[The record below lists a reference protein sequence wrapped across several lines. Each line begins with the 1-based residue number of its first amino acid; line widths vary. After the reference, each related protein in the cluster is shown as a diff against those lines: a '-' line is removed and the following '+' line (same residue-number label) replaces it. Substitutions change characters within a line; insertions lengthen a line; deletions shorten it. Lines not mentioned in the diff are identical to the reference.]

1 MKPELLNANAIASAL
16 QTSYWRVSVVD
27 EIDSTQNY
35 LRTSNPK
42 SGELIAAEYQSAG
55 RGRLDRKFDAEKSS
69 ALLFSF
75 YFEPETLIK
84 NFGYLTLLVGASV
97 AATLNEITESNNFNC
112 KWPNDILFNGRKV
125 AGILAEKNNAGVIV
139 GIGINVSTS
148 EAALPVAHATSIF
161 LATKLILD
169 RNILLAVV
177 WTGALI
183 GVALRVFWVGAPR
196 WLYVANYLLLGW
208 VAIIYTPQLY
218 EEGGLWVLLP
228 ILIGGLLYS
237 IGAIFYALK
246 LPGRN
251 AKYFGFHEL
260 FHVFVLAA
268 WISQY
273 LAVSFAIYRK

>member
-1 MKPELLNANAIASAL
+1 MSQEIATTPPKLRGWLHLLATPLVIIASL
-16 QTSYWRVSVVD
+16 VLF
-27 EIDSTQNY
+27 I
-35 LRTSNPK
+35 L
-42 SGELIAAEYQSAG
+42 SGESFKLAVALYSITAIMLFSVSAVYHRVPWVPAKKKIWRRWDHANINLLIAGSYTPFAV
-55 RGRLDRKFDAEKSS
+55 
-69 ALLFSF
+69 ALL
-75 YFEPETLIK
+75 
-84 NFGYLTLLVGASV
+84 
-97 AATLNEITESNNFNC
+97 
-112 KWPNDILFNGRKV
+112 DDR
-125 AGILAEKNNAGVIV
+125 
-139 GIGINVSTS
+139 
-148 EAALPVAHATSIF
+148 
-161 LATKLILD
+161 D

-218 EEGGLWVLLP
+218 KEGGLWVLLP

-237 IGAIFYALK
+237 IGTIFYALK

>member
-1 MKPELLNANAIASAL
+1 MSQELATTPPKLRGWLHLLATPLVIIASL
-16 QTSYWRVSVVD
+16 VLF
-27 EIDSTQNY
+27 I
-35 LRTSNPK
+35 L
-42 SGELIAAEYQSAG
+42 SGESFKLAVALYSITAIMLFSVSAVYHRVPWVPAKKKIWRRWDHANINLLIAGSYTPFAV
-55 RGRLDRKFDAEKSS
+55 
-69 ALLFSF
+69 ALL
-75 YFEPETLIK
+75 
-84 NFGYLTLLVGASV
+84 
-97 AATLNEITESNNFNC
+97 
-112 KWPNDILFNGRKV
+112 DDR
-125 AGILAEKNNAGVIV
+125 
-139 GIGINVSTS
+139 
-148 EAALPVAHATSIF
+148 
-161 LATKLILD
+161 D

-196 WLYVANYLLLGW
+196 WLYVANYFLLGW

-218 EEGGLWVLLP
+218 KEGGLWVLLP

-237 IGAIFYALK
+237 IGTIFYALK